1 MQAFLRLLLAATLPF
16 FALPD
21 VSGQRLTSV
30 RGQVLDAATNDPLPY
45 VSVQLEGSNLGT
57 RTDIEGNFFLE
68 TTAPGMTG
76 IKVVCVGYAPQ
87 TIPIQAGQ
95 ANKLT
100 VLMQEANVGLKEVTV
115 RVEKYR
121 NRDNPAV
128 ALIRKAIENK
138 DKNRQEGL
146 EFYQYEKYEKVGFAL
161 NNVSEK
167 TKNNLL
173 FRRFKFIFENADTN
187 KVNDKV
193 SLLLFLRESLSDVYF
208 RNTPSTKR
216 EYVRGERNVVFKDIF
231 DLQGI
236 SYFVNSLYMDVN
248 FYNNAVD
255 LLTMQFTSPLSPIS
269 PNIYRFYI
277 QDTVPINGTPCAHL
291 YFAPRNKTD
300 LAFMGHLW
308 IALDSTY
315 ALRKIE
321 AGIPRDI
328 NLNWVN
334 ELQISQAYDW
344 VGTSTSDRGLIL
356 TKDEIF
362 MDFGLLRGDSTRSLL
377 GNKTT
382 SYRNYTVNQP
392 LPDSLFSTPLAILRN
407 ADADARDSV
416 FWIQGR
422 HLSLTRSEKGLEQT
436 LDSLHRNRSFRRIVG
451 GLKFLF
457 EGYSSVGGV
466 DIGPVNTFYSFNQV
480 EGLRLRFGGRT
491 NYRFSRRF
499 MLEGY
504 AAYGLNDERWKGF
517 GAIRYS
523 FGEEKVRLF
532 PINQVRL
539 WYQNDIEIPG
549 QALQFVNEDNFLLS
563 FKRGLNNRMIYK
575 TTLGLDYLKEYR
587 TGISYAISIKN
598 IRQNPAGALLFDY
611 SDQGET
617 RYKTDLTTTEIGLML
632 RYAPNEKFY
641 DGATY
646 RTPVLTKY
654 PIFELMYDAGVK
666 GLMKGEYTYHSLRLK
681 VRKAFFLSP
690 IGWGIGVVEAGRV
703 FGQAPYPL
711 LMIHRA
717 NQSYSYQLESYNLMN
732 FLEFIS
738 DQYVSVNYFHN
749 FGGVFLGRVPLLKK
763 LKWREVLSIK
773 ALWGNIGTDNRPDD
787 TNSLLNF
794 PVLDDGTPMSYTL
807 ERKPYL
813 EGSVGIANI
822 FRVVRVDVVRRF
834 TYTEHPYVSKIG
846 IRVRIKMEF

>member
-21 VSGQRLTSV
+21 VFGQRLTSV

-100 VLMQEANVGLKEVTV
+100 VLMQEVNVGLKEVTV

-161 NNVSEK
+161 NNVSDK

-344 VGTSTSDRGLIL
+344 VGTSPSDRGLIL

-392 LPDSLFSTPLAILRN
+392 LPDSLFSTPLAIQRN

-491 NYRFSRRF
+491 NYQFSQRF

-504 AAYGLNDERWKGF
+504 AAYGLKDERWKGF

-523 FGEEKVRLF
+523 FGAEKVRLF

-632 RYAPNEKFY
+632 RFAPNEKFY

-666 GLMKGEYTYHSLRLK
+666 GLVKGEYTYHSLRLK
-681 VRKAFFLSP
+681 ARKAFFLSP

-738 DQYVSVNYFHN
+738 DQYIAVNYFHN

-763 LKWREVLSIK
+763 LKWREVMSIK
-773 ALWGNIGTDNRPDD
+773 ALWGNIGTNNRPDD
-787 TNSLLNF
+787 TNGLLAF

-813 EGSVGIANI
+813 EGSVGVANI